1 MRLAPSIKRAV
12 SPLWFFFHSNSLSY
26 IFLFMISRIRLYC
39 SICFSRIQDYCAGKN
54 TLFLGFKELQDVFI
68 SIILHVLCSDIGI
81 LLRWKMLCCSIGWC
95 QPGLI
100 RIELCVTTGTFI
112 IYISAYIG
120 FNLAVGKVSSG
131 VDTYASLT
139 GLSRTTAGKELRRWY
154 ETEGSGIGISGMG
167 THRVYVLRGGEEKK

>member
-1 MRLAPSIKRAV
+1 MLDSCTGSGAELHFIEYNQRMSFLVFRLTRSKLPLEIKLQVHEKHIKVIQIKVEKLHYLMRLAPSIKRAV

-81 LLRWKMLCCSIGWC
+81 LLR
-95 QPGLI
+95 
-100 RIELCVTTGTFI
+100 
-112 IYISAYIG
+112 
-120 FNLAVGKVSSG
+120 
-131 VDTYASLT
+131 
-139 GLSRTTAGKELRRWY
+139 
-154 ETEGSGIGISGMG
+154 
-167 THRVYVLRGGEEKK
+167 